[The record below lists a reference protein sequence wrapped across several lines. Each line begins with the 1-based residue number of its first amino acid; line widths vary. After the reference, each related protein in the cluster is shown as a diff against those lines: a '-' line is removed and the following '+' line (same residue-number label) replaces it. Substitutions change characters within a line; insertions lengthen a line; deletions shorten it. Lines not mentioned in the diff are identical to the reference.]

1 MECIPKR
8 DSSSNKIVVVCLFV
22 YITYIAS
29 STVTTLKVAES
40 GSVLSVVTTLK
51 VAESGSVLSLVT
63 TLKVAESGSVLSLV
77 TTGT

>member
-1 MECIPKR
+1 MLY
-8 DSSSNKIVVVCLFV
+8 SNGWNVYLKEIVPVHKIVVVCLFV

-51 VAESGSVLSLVT
+51 VAESGN
-63 TLKVAESGSVLSLV
+63 KYRVLSLV